1 MLGDRPLASEDR
13 SAAAL
18 YVPAILAGLVAA
30 VAGGVAWGLIVKS
43 TDYEIGVAAWGIG
56 FLTGIAV
63 LTATRGSRGLPFQA
77 IAVVCALLGILI
89 GKYLA
94 FAWGVEEAANKQV
107 GPAAVD
113 VPIFSMDT
121 INLFRH
127 NLDLVFDW
135 IDLLWAG
142 LAVYTG
148 WRTLQPE
155 QPRPVETPDKPEQPT
170 EAPNEAKRPA

>member
-18 YVPAILAGLVAA
+18 YVPAVLAGLVAA
-30 VAGGVAWGLIVKS
+30 IAGGVAWGLIVKS
-43 TDYEIGVAAWGIG
+43 TDYEIGFAAWGIG
-56 FLTGIAV
+56 FLTAIAI

-77 IAVVCALLGILI
+77 IAIVCALLGILI

-94 FAWGVEEAANKQV
+94 FAWVVEASFTKQAGTGADV
-107 GPAAVD
+107 N
-113 VPIFSMDT
+113 VPIFSGDT

-135 IDLLWAG
+135 IDLLWVG
-142 LAVYTG
+142 FAVYTA

-155 QPRPVETPDKPEQPT
+155 EPKPVETQPEA
-170 EAPNEAKRPA
+170 ERPVA